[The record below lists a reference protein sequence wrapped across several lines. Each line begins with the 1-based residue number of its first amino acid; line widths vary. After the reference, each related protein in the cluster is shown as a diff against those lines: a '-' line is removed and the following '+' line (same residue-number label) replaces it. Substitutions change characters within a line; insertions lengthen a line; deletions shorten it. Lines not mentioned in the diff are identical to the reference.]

1 MKRRLSLPAL
11 APALIAASAALTGC
25 VNADTIDGPVEMT
38 VYNIVTFEGNEP
50 GATFSYCPPGTDT
63 PLTLRSAEAIDPEQA
78 TAGKRVIIGYVPAR
92 DASGTIALKALARV
106 TMPELTGCQGVPRG
120 WDADGVWVTS
130 VWRSGQYVDMRLR
143 LPYSA
148 EPRMFAL
155 AVDSTT
161 LGSPVPRLYLCHK
174 LPEGVTA
181 DATFSRNY
189 YVSACV
195 SPVWDRPEVEGIEI
209 NIANTNLP
217 SLRQFTFMKNPKTN
231 Q

>member
-1 MKRRLSLPAL
+1 MKQRSLIFLAPTMIAAL
-11 APALIAASAALTGC
+11 ALTAGC

-63 PLTLRSAEAIDPEQA
+63 PLTLRSAAAVDTAQA
-78 TAGKRVIIGYVPAR
+78 TPGSRVMLGYIPAR
-92 DASGTIALKALARV
+92 ETGGEITVKALGRV
-106 TMPELTGCQGVPRG
+106 TMPALTGTRGVPRG

-143 LPYSA
+143 LPYSTEA
-148 EPRMFAL
+148 RVFAL

-161 LGSPVPRLYLCHK
+161 LGSPVPKLYLCHT
-174 LPEGVTA
+174 LPEGVTPET
-181 DATFSRNY
+181 TFSRNY

-195 SPVWDRPEVEGIEI
+195 SPVWNRPEVEGIEI

-217 SLRQFTFMKNPKTN
+217 SLRQFIFMKPED
-231 Q
+231 